1 MDKPLF
7 SYINWGLVVCII
19 LLFGVGELN
28 LYSASGARIGSGVT
42 LSDFYQRQF
51 IWGLCGLGCMLLTM
65 SIDYHRLR
73 SLAWPFYIITL
84 VLLALVPLIGT
95 TVYGAKRWI
104 SLGFMSLQ
112 PSELAKISVFLLS
125 ARLLSR
131 NGEPLGWKEFGS
143 IVLMGLVPAAFI
155 IKQPDLGS
163 ALMLLLI
170 LAGMILFHG
179 IRKIIFKVCALAAP
193 CILFLMWNVG
203 MHDYQRQRILTFLNP
218 DADPL
223 GTGYHIL
230 QSRIAI
236 GSGQMWGKGFTEGTQ
251 SQLHHPVQPVP
262 ALHLLNGHAGQRP
275 VRLHALRRSLLLLFL
290 GNLHQ
295 YRHGSGY
302 HARGW
307 HSSPLHQLRRIGH
320 HRELYLPR
328 HRPQR
333 VHAPVL
339 FQDVNRAPGTH
350 PEEVS
355 PYGLMNM
362 ASP

>member
-28 LYSASGARIGSGVT
+28 LYSASGARMGSGVT

-179 IRKIIFKVCALAAP
+179 IRKIIFKLSL
-193 CILFLMWNVG
+193 I
-203 MHDYQRQRILTFLNP
+203 
-218 DADPL
+218 
-223 GTGYHIL
+223 HI
-230 QSRIAI
+230 
-236 GSGQMWGKGFTEGTQ
+236 
-251 SQLHHPVQPVP
+251 
-262 ALHLLNGHAGQRP
+262 
-275 VRLHALRRSLLLLFL
+275 
-290 GNLHQ
+290 
-295 YRHGSGY
+295 
-302 HARGW
+302 
-307 HSSPLHQLRRIGH
+307 
-320 HRELYLPR
+320 
-328 HRPQR
+328 
-333 VHAPVL
+333 
-339 FQDVNRAPGTH
+339 
-350 PEEVS
+350 
-355 PYGLMNM
+355 
-362 ASP
+362 